1 MRELITKGINRM
13 GRQGSKKAV
22 LEEQRV
28 KEQRKEREEGDMW
41 KEREGEG
48 DMGGE
53 RERETSRGSARG
65 HHSDKKE
72 GPI

>member
-1 MRELITKGINRM
+1 VMRELITKGINRM

-48 DMGGE
+48 DMWEE
-53 RERETSRGSARG
+53 RER
-65 HHSDKKE
+65 DKQRISKRA
-72 GPI
+72 PQ